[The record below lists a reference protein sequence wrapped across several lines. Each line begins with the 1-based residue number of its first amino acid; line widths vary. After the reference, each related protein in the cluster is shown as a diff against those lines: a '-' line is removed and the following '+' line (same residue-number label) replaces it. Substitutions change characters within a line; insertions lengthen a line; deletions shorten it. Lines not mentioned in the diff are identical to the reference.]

1 MPDTFPLGSALLQA
15 LNEVCMTLLTR
26 GSECTECNV
35 CIANPPRL
43 FVCLFWHIICC
54 TGGEDVKKANFALQT
69 PFFLFL
75 HDTCCPGGEDV
86 HNANPWFVF
95 IVLEPA
101 GMFSKFRCGASLINR
116 N

>member
-54 TGGEDVKKANFALQT
+54 
-69 PFFLFL
+69 
-75 HDTCCPGGEDV
+75 PGGEDV